1 MQRGVVQ
8 ALNTG
13 PQAMVENSMWEI
25 GKHYYAILLEPGGA
39 WTCVNDKKWET
50 LPNEYKTVLME
61 EGVNYVKKIQ
71 GWYDTEAGRQKA
83 RLADKGVVIHEPSKA
98 EMDAWRNAAKP
109 IWDSFAQKDPKNK
122 QALDLVKKAL
132 GY

>member
-25 GKHYYAILLEPGGA
+25 GKHYYAIRLEPGGA
-39 WTCVNDKKWET
+39 WTCTNDSRWSE
-50 LPNEYKTVLME
+50 LPTEYQAVLME
-61 EGVNYVKKIQ
+61 EGVNYVEKIQ
-71 GWYDTEAGRQKA
+71 GWYDTEADKQKA
-83 RLADKGVVIHEPSKA
+83 RLAEKGITIHEPTKA
-98 EMDAWRNAAKP
+98 EMDAWRNAAQP
-109 IWDSFAQKDPKNK
+109 IWNNFAQQNPKNK